1 MKSVLIFILGGI
13 MSWVDEMCHGSRYA
27 YGLMTERL
35 CPTFFVLD
43 ITDMNETLRLC
54 VDNFFRH

>member
-1 MKSVLIFILGGI
+1 
-13 MSWVDEMCHGSRYA
+13 MSWVDEMCHGSRYE

-35 CPTFFVLD
+35 YPTFFVLD

-54 VDNFFRH
+54 VDNFFRQ